1 MVVSGFINTYPNQP
15 VPAYLQ
21 SLSGYATNQASESQ
35 SVNTS
40 AFHGTNVSSSRS
52 GSIGVEKSLELYK
65 RSVLKIAH
73 ERWPGASGSR
83 AQVQHAVG
91 TALL

>member
-15 VPAYLQ
+15 VPTHLQ

-40 AFHGTNVSSSRS
+40 AFVGTNPADGSTTSSLPVIGSEPQQFRQADFNDASR
-52 GSIGVEKSLELYK
+52 KPLLNPCLL
-65 RSVLKIAH
+65 RLVLVNNRI
-73 ERWPGASGSR
+73 
-83 AQVQHAVG
+83 
-91 TALL
+91 

>member
-40 AFHGTNVSSSRS
+40 AFVGTNPADGSTTSSLPVIGSEPQQFRQADFNDASRKPLLNPCLLRLVLVNN
-52 GSIGVEKSLELYK
+52 SI
-65 RSVLKIAH
+65 
-73 ERWPGASGSR
+73 
-83 AQVQHAVG
+83 
-91 TALL
+91 